1 MTPTL
6 PSRLG
11 IRLANHPA
19 PVALPGPVAAA
30 EAWRRFRLPAL
41 MCVGLLAFGYARTV
55 PGTALSARAY
65 RGWAVSAL
73 ADSDIIAL
81 HGDRGGGRH
90 ALPYLED
97 RIEYPVLLGLF
108 MWWPSLVAPNP
119 SAYFAVTYAAL
130 ALCAIGALWL
140 LCAMPGT
147 EPWVFAASPAL
158 AVYAGLN
165 WDLEG
170 IFPLLL
176 GVWLWARGHERWAA
190 GVLALA
196 TWTKIFPAVA
206 LWVLLAAALRRGAR
220 PALELAATALAVT
233 LAVNL
238 PFALTARENWLW
250 FFRYNS
256 IREIEPS
263 LYLLLGADPRAFVG
277 GANAICAAVTLSGAL
292 GLAALEL
299 RSRRVEPLPAAAALL
314 FLFFAANKVF
324 SPQYWL
330 WVVAMLALTGAPPW
344 LGASVGAMA
353 IIDYV
358 ASFSLMHLHTERA
371 WREWEWFRREIFVPA
386 LWLRYVTLLAC
397 AAWAARRAVRWVWPP
412 PSRANALAADQADSP
427 ALERAATEAQRSPT
441 PSQ

>member
-1 MTPTL
+1 MTPTVS
-6 PSRLG
+6 SRMG
-11 IRLANHPA
+11 TPLASDPA
-19 PVALPGPVAAA
+19 PLVLPRPVTVG
-30 EAWRRFRLPAL
+30 EAWRRFHAPAL
-41 MCVGLLAFGYARTV
+41 VCVGLLAFGYARTA
-55 PGTALSARAY
+55 PGTTLSARAY

-119 SAYFAVTYAAL
+119 SAYFAVTYGAL

-140 LCAMPGT
+140 LCAMPHT
-147 EPWVFAASPAL
+147 EPWAFAASPAL

-170 IFPLLL
+170 IFLLLL
-176 GVWLWARGHERWAA
+176 GVWLWARSHERWAA

-196 TWTKIFPAVA
+196 TWTKIFPAVP
-206 LWVLLAAALRRGAR
+206 LWVLLSAALRRGAR
-220 PALELAATALAVT
+220 RPLELGATVLAVT

-238 PFALTARENWLW
+238 PFALSARENWLW
-250 FFRYNS
+250 FFRYNA

-263 LYLLLGADPRAFVG
+263 LYLLLGADPRGFVR
-277 GANAICAAVTLSGAL
+277 GANAICAVVSLSGAL

-299 RSRRVEPLPAAAALL
+299 RSRRVEPLPGAAALL
-314 FLFFAANKVF
+314 FLFFAVNKVF

-330 WVVAMLALTGAPPW
+330 WVVAMLALTGAPLW
-344 LGASVGAMA
+344 LGASVGAVA
-353 IIDYV
+353 LIDFV
-358 ASFSLMHLHTERA
+358 ATFSLMHLHTERA
-371 WREWEWFRREIFVPA
+371 WRELEWFRRQIFVPA

-397 AAWAARRAVRWVWPP
+397 AGWAARRAVRGVWLSP
-412 PSRANALAADQADSP
+412 LAHPLGDQAD
-427 ALERAATEAQRSPT
+427 AAVLERAAIEAHRSPT